1 MTEDLPDKGQKA
13 PWLSPVLEQLRARRE
28 RLPHALLI
36 EGPRGWGADR
46 VANALALDLM
56 DLAPAA
62 SKTASEV
69 AHPDLRWIAPEKNVI
84 KVDAVRRAIDFLVQ
98 TPQLAGRKIAV
109 IQDADKMN
117 LNAANALLKTLEEP
131 PAESFLALSTG
142 NPGRLLPT
150 VRSRCQRFAIRPVA
164 NDALL
169 DWLLAQ
175 GVAAD
180 AGAYFAVEYGG
191 APFAVLE
198 AADSEQ
204 TPLWPALE
212 AAAGAPAAAKR
223 FVDSHRDADLADLV
237 GRWLRIVCW
246 LLRRLAGRDAAAA
259 LHFADDLATTRR
271 IALLNTSL
279 SRPMQLQRLVSLWVR
294 LWPLLR
300 LAGPPRLQESPQR
313 GSARGLPLA

>member
-1 MTEDLPDKGQKA
+1 MTEA
-13 PWLSPVLEQLRARRE
+13 PWLRPVLEQLHARRT

-36 EGPRGWGADR
+36 EGPRGWGEDR

-56 DLAPAA
+56 DVAHTPSPGAAGKAA
-62 SKTASEV
+62 SEI
-69 AHPDLRWIAPEKNVI
+69 AHPDLRWIAPEGGVI
-84 KVDAVRRAIDFLVQ
+84 KIDAVRRVIDFLVQ

-109 IQDADKMN
+109 LQDADKMN

-150 VRSRCQRFAIRPVA
+150 VRSRCQRLAIRPVA
-164 NDALL
+164 DDVLL

-175 GVAAD
+175 GVAAE

-198 AADSEQ
+198 AAHNEHE
-204 TPLWPALE
+204 PLWPAL
-212 AAAGAPAAAKR
+212 AAAADAPAAAKR
-223 FVDSHRDADLADLV
+223 FIDAHRNADLADLV

-246 LLRRLAGRDAAAA
+246 LLRRLAGRDTAAA
-259 LHFADDLATTRR
+259 LRFADDLATTRR
-271 IALLNTSL
+271 IALLNTGL
-279 SRPMQLQRLVSLWVR
+279 NRAMQLQRLVSLWVR
-294 LWPLLR
+294 LWPLFR
-300 LAGPPRLQESPQR
+300 LAGPPRLQA
-313 GSARGLPLA
+313 GGG